1 MAIVIDTAVGGSS
14 DERQATR
21 CVAAQQTK
29 VSAPRFGIL
38 KVTPHMHIKKQRLL
52 TPGPTPLY
60 PPALHAMMASDI
72 HHRTEDFRKAYRSC
86 LADLKEVMGTAND
99 VLMFAASGTGAM
111 DATVSNLFS
120 KGDKV
125 IVCVA
130 GKFGERW
137 AEIAKA
143 YGLDAKVLTV
153 PYGQAVSADQVA
165 SALAEDPAVK
175 AVFVQASET
184 STGAAHDVKAMGAAV
199 ARTGAILIVDAIT
212 GIGTMPLDIDGWGL
226 DVVIGGSQKAFMI
239 PPGLAFL
246 SISPKAWKFADTAT
260 LPHYYFNLKK
270 EKKSGDAG
278 ESSWTPSTAL
288 ILAMAEALRYVK
300 QIGMAHLVENAQML
314 AAATRA
320 AVVRLGLDLFAPDSP
335 GSSVTAVRAPAG
347 MDSGIIV
354 KEFKNRF
361 GAIIANG
368 QGSMKGQIFRIAHL
382 GYFDF
387 SDLFAMIAGLE
398 IILNANGFPVTYGT
412 GVAAV
417 QEAYEH
423 AAVKPQPVGA

>member
-1 MAIVIDTAVGGSS
+1 
-14 DERQATR
+14 
-21 CVAAQQTK
+21 
-29 VSAPRFGIL
+29 
-38 KVTPHMHIKKQRLL
+38 
-52 TPGPTPLY
+52 
-60 PPALHAMMASDI
+60 MMASDI
-72 HHRTEDFRKAYRSC
+72 HHRTEDFRKVYRSC
-86 LADLKEVMGTAND
+86 LADLKEVIGTAHD

-120 KGDKV
+120 RGDKV

-143 YGLDAKVLTV
+143 YGLEANVLTV
-153 PYGQAVSADQVA
+153 PYGSAVPAAQVEA
-165 SALAEDPAVK
+165 ALAAEPATK

-184 STGAAHDVKAMGAAV
+184 STGAVHDVRAMGAAV
-199 ARTGAILIVDAIT
+199 AKTGAILVVDAIT
-212 GIGTMPLDIDGWGL
+212 GLGTMPLDIDGWGL

-246 SISPKAWKFADTAT
+246 AVSPKAWKFTETAT

-278 ESSWTPSTAL
+278 ESSWTPATSL
-288 ILAMAEALRYVK
+288 ILALAEALRYIK
-300 QIGMAHLVENAQML
+300 QLGMADLIDNAQLL
-314 AAATRA
+314 ATATRA
-320 AVVRLGLDLFAPDSP
+320 AVEKLGLELFSPASP
-335 GSSVTAVRAPAG
+335 GSSVTAVKAPAG
-347 MDSGIIV
+347 LDSGVIV
-354 KEFKNRF
+354 KEFRNRF

-368 QGSMKGQIFRIAHL
+368 QGTMKGQIFRIAHL

-387 SDLFAMIAGLE
+387 ADLFAVVAELE
-398 IILNANGFPVTYGT
+398 IILKANGHPVEYGA

-417 QEAYEH
+417 QEVYQQAQH
-423 AAVKPQPVGA
+423 A